1 MLLIIGKEYC
11 KIDSNGR
18 FKFPVALKR
27 QLDTDDGRFVVR
39 RGLYANCLELWTY
52 ESFKAEVEGLQK
64 RLNPYNREDVE
75 MFRKLNESS
84 IVELDSS
91 DRMLIPAEHKGVLQN
106 SKEIVLQSMGRF
118 IEIWDYDQYQ
128 EMNTRTADMMDKVDA
143 RLGRGTSI
151 DAQDDNRIS

>member
-39 RGLYANCLELWTY
+39 RGLYTNCLELWTY

-64 RLNPYNREDVE
+64 RLNPYNREDME

-84 IVELDSS
+84 IVELDSN

-128 EMNTRTADMMDKVDA
+128 EMNTRTADMMDKVNA
-143 RLGRGTSI
+143 RLGQGATI
-151 DAQDDNRIS
+151 EAHDGKDIS